1 MEKERGAKVIAI
13 IALLVAVVG
22 LSVGF
27 AAYTAQLQI
36 TNTSA
41 TVGAGSA
48 SDFSVEF
55 STSAT
60 TITEQDRNIDTLI
73 TNAVVDGATA
83 VKATGAS
90 MNGTTINGLS
100 ANFTEPGQSV
110 TYTVYAHNTGKFL
123 AYLRS
128 VTIGSKTCTAIGT
141 TTQSLVNDVCPSIS
155 MTVKVGNEDATAVS
169 VNNYTGHSL
178 GKGDSEPVVITMTY
192 GETDSAADGDFTVN
206 FGQIDLDYNYVDGT
220 TTG

>member
-22 LSVGF
+22 VSVGF

-36 TNTSA
+36 SNTSA
-41 TVGAGSA
+41 TVGAGSVE
-48 SDFSVEF
+48 DFSVEF
-55 STSAT
+55 STNGTSIDT
-60 TITEQDRNIDTLI
+60 NIDTLV
-73 TNAVVDGATA
+73 TKASVVGATA

-110 TYTVYAHNTGKFL
+110 TYTIYAHNTGKFL

-128 VTIGSKTCTAIGT
+128 ITIGSKTCTALGDT
-141 TTQSLVNDVCPSIS
+141 KQELVDDVCPSIS
-155 MTVKVGNEDATAVS
+155 MTVKVGNESATGIS
-169 VNNYTGHSL
+169 VNNYTNHSL
-178 GKGDSEPVVITMTY
+178 AKESSEAIVITMTY
-192 GETDSAADGDFTVN
+192 ADTNSAADGDFTVD

-220 TTG
+220 N